1 MAFRSFLFKRKL
13 SYFKN
18 HGCFII
24 SYPKKIKKQ
33 ILILIIY
40 YKKSFLIS

>member
-1 MAFRSFLFKRKL
+1 MTSGIFLLKRKI

-24 SYPKKIKKQ
+24 SYFKKIKKQ
-33 ILILIIY
+33 ILILR
-40 YKKSFLIS
+40 KFS